1 MQTSWCRA
9 AKLRTFSV
17 RANKAQHGTITRSS
31 PFLQRAQKSGPSLLP
46 VCQVLAI
53 LVNMLF
59 SFAIFLLYLSPIA
72 FVFLYSKYE
81 YQHSLATSFK
91 RWRNSKII
99 GIVFFT
105 VLTFFIATTE
115 GTSWRL
121 STYWYLLWEPGL
133 SISLIVFSKPAS
145 EIVEGFSSLDYFGE
159 DFGHILGWFGL
170 LSVSCVLGVEVL
182 RHS

>member
-1 MQTSWCRA
+1 MPHATA
-9 AKLRTFSV
+9 PL
-17 RANKAQHGTITRSS
+17 
-31 PFLQRAQKSGPSLLP
+31 SLM
-46 VCQVLAI
+46 LAI

-81 YQHSLATSFK
+81 YQHSLADSFK

-99 GIVFFT
+99 GIVVFA
-105 VLTFFIATTE
+105 VLTFFIVTTE

-145 EIVEGFSSLDYFGE
+145 EIIEGFSSLDYFGE

-170 LSVSCVLGVEVL
+170 LYVSYVLGVEVL